1 MKSGILEIPRKSFEQ
16 SKSNFPSLYK
26 QWKYSRF
33 KEKNMQL
40 SLLKNS
46 NKFKFNQICKNY

>member
-33 KEKNMQL
+33 KEKKMQL

-46 NKFKFNQICKNY
+46 NNFKFNQICKNY